1 MMNKK
6 IIAFIFITSLVLL
19 SACSKKERPE
29 MSYHKKDRG
38 VVQDIDMVNV
48 EASTKNFK
56 KTSEKYFKD
65 SQKLITKKNSNN
77 QVRRISLSASSIQ
90 STNSIQGV
98 IDLNAEIKNLETAPV
113 TLKFNKINIRSALRL
128 FSGIVKRNIVIG
140 EEVDGSITLDFQDIR
155 WGSAVYAILEMN
167 SLVMIHDPDSGMLR
181 VHTKEKF
188 LEFEKQKVD
197 QTNQMQKNL
206 ASLGGDM
213 GTTTNVTGTSD
224 GVEAPVKTE
233 IFKVFNQTS
242 NTVLAS
248 LTAII
253 SGLKVI
259 DDKANNQLIVT
270 GTAPQLNQT
279 ERILDKIDIE
289 KKSVMVEAFIISA
302 ADGFAKVFDANLV
315 AMSTGPARTT
325 DQSITTTIAD
335 SGLDGTTIGTAA
347 SAAGT
352 LNSLDPAATT
362 LDPKSLTGGMLVLGN
377 IGRTQ
382 LRALINASV
391 TDTNSESL
399 SNPKLFA
406 IDGEQAS
413 LVQGLSIIKIIPAAG
428 EAAATTEE
436 INLNLNL
443 TVTPQIIGGKVKLK
457 LAISNNSLGTG
468 GGDTDTPINNET
480 VNSTVLINNGDVAV
494 IGGVYKNTKTDNIK
508 FIPLLH
514 RIPIVGHFF
523 KDKTKADTKSQL
535 LMFITANIV

>member
-1 MMNKK
+1 MNKK
-6 IIAFIFITSLVLL
+6 IIAFIFIASLVLL
-19 SACSKKERPE
+19 SACSKKRPE

-38 VVQDIDMVNV
+38 VVQDIDMVSV
-48 EASTKNFK
+48 TASAKNFK
-56 KTSEKYFKD
+56 KTSEKFSKD
-65 SQKLITKKNSNN
+65 AQKLITKKNPNN
-77 QVRRISLSASSIQ
+77 RVRRVSLSASSIQ
-90 STNSIQGV
+90 STNSIQGI
-98 IDLNAEIKNLETAPV
+98 IDLNAEIKNLETTPV

-167 SLVMIHDPDSGMLR
+167 NLVMIHDSASGMLR
-181 VHTKEKF
+181 VHTKEKY

-197 QTNQMQKNL
+197 QTNAMQKNL
-206 ASLGGDM
+206 ASLSGDM
-213 GTTTNVTGTSD
+213 DAVTDATSTAD

-233 IFKVFNQTS
+233 IFKLFNQES
-242 NTVLAS
+242 KNVLAS
-248 LTAII
+248 LTSVI

-259 DDKANNQLIVT
+259 DDTPNNQLIVT
-270 GTAPQLNQT
+270 GTALQLNQT

-315 AMSTGPARTT
+315 AMSTGPAR
-325 DQSITTTIAD
+325 DSGGNITTTIAN
-335 SGLDGTTIGTAA
+335 SGLDGVAIATAA
-347 SAAGT
+347 SVT
-352 LNSLDPAATT
+352 PSLNSLDPAASSFGAQT
-362 LDPKSLTGGMLVLGN
+362 LTGGMLVLGN

-413 LVQGLSIIKIIPAAG
+413 LVQGLSLIKVIPAAG
-428 EAAATTEE
+428 DAAATTEE

-480 VNSTVLINNGDVAV
+480 VNSTVLINDGDVAV

>member
-1 MMNKK
+1 MNKK
-6 IIAFIFITSLVLL
+6 IIAFIFIASLVLL
-19 SACSKKERPE
+19 SACSKKRPE

-38 VVQDIDMVNV
+38 VVQDIDMVSV
-48 EASTKNFK
+48 TASAKNFK
-56 KTSEKYFKD
+56 KTSEKFSKD
-65 SQKLITKKNSNN
+65 AQKLITKKNPNN
-77 QVRRISLSASSIQ
+77 RVRRVSLSASSIQ
-90 STNSIQGV
+90 STNSIQGI
-98 IDLNAEIKNLETAPV
+98 IDLNAEIKNLETTPV

-167 SLVMIHDPDSGMLR
+167 NLVMIHDSASGMLR
-181 VHTKEKF
+181 VHTKEKY

-197 QTNQMQKNL
+197 QTNAMQKNL
-206 ASLGGDM
+206 ASLSGDM
-213 GTTTNVTGTSD
+213 DAVTDATSTAD

-233 IFKVFNQTS
+233 IFKVFNQES
-242 NTVLAS
+242 KNVLAS
-248 LTAII
+248 LTSVI

-259 DDKANNQLIVT
+259 DDTPNNQLIVT
-270 GTAPQLNQT
+270 GTALQLNQT

-315 AMSTGPARTT
+315 AMSTGPAR
-325 DQSITTTIAD
+325 DSGGNITTTIAN
-335 SGLDGTTIGTAA
+335 SGLDGVAIATAA
-347 SAAGT
+347 SVT
-352 LNSLDPAATT
+352 PSLNSLDPAASSFGAQT
-362 LDPKSLTGGMLVLGN
+362 LTGGMLVLGN

-413 LVQGLSIIKIIPAAG
+413 LVQGLSLIKVIPAAG
-428 EAAATTEE
+428 DAAATTEE

-480 VNSTVLINNGDVAV
+480 VNSTVLINDGDVAV

>member
-1 MMNKK
+1 M
-6 IIAFIFITSLVLL
+6 
-19 SACSKKERPE
+19 
-29 MSYHKKDRG
+29 
-38 VVQDIDMVNV
+38 
-48 EASTKNFK
+48 
-56 KTSEKYFKD
+56 
-65 SQKLITKKNSNN
+65 
-77 QVRRISLSASSIQ
+77 
-90 STNSIQGV
+90 
-98 IDLNAEIKNLETAPV
+98 
-113 TLKFNKINIRSALRL
+113 KFNKINIRSALRL

-167 SLVMIHDPDSGMLR
+167 NLVMIHDSASGMLR
-181 VHTKEKF
+181 VHTKEKY

-197 QTNQMQKNL
+197 QTNAMQKNL
-206 ASLGGDM
+206 ASLSGDM
-213 GTTTNVTGTSD
+213 DAVTDATSTAD

-233 IFKVFNQTS
+233 IFKVFNQES
-242 NTVLAS
+242 KNVLAS
-248 LTAII
+248 LTSVI

-259 DDKANNQLIVT
+259 DDTPNNQLIVT
-270 GTAPQLNQT
+270 GTALQLNQT
-279 ERILDKIDIE
+279 ERILDKINIE

-315 AMSTGPARTT
+315 AMSTGPAR
-325 DQSITTTIAD
+325 DSGGNITTTIAN
-335 SGLDGTTIGTAA
+335 SGLDGVAIATAA
-347 SAAGT
+347 SVT
-352 LNSLDPAATT
+352 PSLNSLDPAASSFGAQT
-362 LDPKSLTGGMLVLGN
+362 LTGGMLVLGN

-413 LVQGLSIIKIIPAAG
+413 LVQGLSLIKVIPAAG
-428 EAAATTEE
+428 DAAATTEE

-480 VNSTVLINNGDVAV
+480 VNSTVLINDGDVAV

>member
-6 IIAFIFITSLVLL
+6 IIAFIFIASLVLL
-19 SACSKKERPE
+19 SACSKKRPE

-38 VVQDIDMVNV
+38 VVQDIDMVSV
-48 EASTKNFK
+48 TASAKNFK
-56 KTSEKYFKD
+56 KTSEKFSKD
-65 SQKLITKKNSNN
+65 AQKLITKKNPNN
-77 QVRRISLSASSIQ
+77 RVRRVSLSASSIQ
-90 STNSIQGV
+90 STNSIQGI
-98 IDLNAEIKNLETAPV
+98 IDLNAEIKNLETTPV

-167 SLVMIHDPDSGMLR
+167 NLVMIHDSASGMLR
-181 VHTKEKF
+181 VHTKEKY

-197 QTNQMQKNL
+197 QTNAMQKNL
-206 ASLGGDM
+206 ASLSGDM
-213 GTTTNVTGTSD
+213 DAVTDATSTAD

-233 IFKVFNQTS
+233 IFKVFNQES
-242 NTVLAS
+242 KNVLAS
-248 LTAII
+248 LTSVI

-259 DDKANNQLIVT
+259 DDTPNNQLIVT
-270 GTAPQLNQT
+270 GTALQLNQT

-315 AMSTGPARTT
+315 AMSTGPAR
-325 DQSITTTIAD
+325 DSGGNITTTIAN
-335 SGLDGTTIGTAA
+335 SGLDGVAIATAA
-347 SAAGT
+347 SVT
-352 LNSLDPAATT
+352 PSLNSLDPAASSFGAQT
-362 LDPKSLTGGMLVLGN
+362 LTGGMLVLGN

-413 LVQGLSIIKIIPAAG
+413 LVQGLSLIKVIPAAG
-428 EAAATTEE
+428 DAAATTEE

-480 VNSTVLINNGDVAV
+480 VNSTVLINDGDVAV

>member
-6 IIAFIFITSLVLL
+6 ITAFIFIASLVLL
-19 SACSKKERPE
+19 SACSKKRPE

-38 VVQDIDMVNV
+38 VVQDIDMVSV
-48 EASTKNFK
+48 TASAKNFK
-56 KTSEKYFKD
+56 KTSEKFSKD
-65 SQKLITKKNSNN
+65 AQKLITKKNPNN
-77 QVRRISLSASSIQ
+77 RVRRVSLSASSIQ

-98 IDLNAEIKNLETAPV
+98 IDLNAEIKNVETTPV

-167 SLVMIHDPDSGMLR
+167 NLVMIHDSASGMLR
-181 VHTKEKF
+181 VHTKEKY

-197 QTNQMQKNL
+197 QTNAMQKNL
-206 ASLGGDM
+206 ASLSGDM
-213 GTTTNVTGTSD
+213 DAVTDATSTAD

-233 IFKVFNQTS
+233 IFKVFNQES
-242 NTVLAS
+242 KNVLAS
-248 LTAII
+248 LTSVI

-259 DDKANNQLIVT
+259 DDTPNNQLIVT
-270 GTAPQLNQT
+270 GTALQLNQT

-315 AMSTGPARTT
+315 AMSTGPAR
-325 DQSITTTIAD
+325 DSGGNITTTIAN
-335 SGLDGTTIGTAA
+335 SGLDGVAIATAA
-347 SAAGT
+347 SVT
-352 LNSLDPAATT
+352 PSLNSLDPAASSFGAQT
-362 LDPKSLTGGMLVLGN
+362 LTGGMLVLGN

-413 LVQGLSIIKIIPAAG
+413 LVQGLSLIKVIPAAG
-428 EAAATTEE
+428 DAAATTEE

-480 VNSTVLINNGDVAV
+480 VNSTVLINDGDVAV

>member
-1 MMNKK
+1 MNKK
-6 IIAFIFITSLVLL
+6 IIAFIFIASLVLL
-19 SACSKKERPE
+19 SACSKKRPE

-38 VVQDIDMVNV
+38 VVQDIDMVSV
-48 EASTKNFK
+48 TASAKNFK
-56 KTSEKYFKD
+56 KTSEKFSKD
-65 SQKLITKKNSNN
+65 AQKLITKKNPNN
-77 QVRRISLSASSIQ
+77 RVRRVSLSASSIQ

-98 IDLNAEIKNLETAPV
+98 IDLNAEIKNLETTPV

-167 SLVMIHDPDSGMLR
+167 NLVMIHDSASGMLR
-181 VHTKEKF
+181 VHTKEKY

-197 QTNQMQKNL
+197 QTNAMQKNL
-206 ASLGGDM
+206 ASLSGDM
-213 GTTTNVTGTSD
+213 DAVTDATSTAD

-233 IFKVFNQTS
+233 IFKVFNQES
-242 NTVLAS
+242 KNVLAS
-248 LTAII
+248 LTSVI

-259 DDKANNQLIVT
+259 DDTPNNQLIVT
-270 GTAPQLNQT
+270 GTALQLNQT

-315 AMSTGPARTT
+315 AMSTGPAR
-325 DQSITTTIAD
+325 DSGGNITTTIAN
-335 SGLDGTTIGTAA
+335 SGLDGVAIATAA
-347 SAAGT
+347 SVT
-352 LNSLDPAATT
+352 PSLNSLDPAASSFGAQT
-362 LDPKSLTGGMLVLGN
+362 LTGGMLVLGN

-413 LVQGLSIIKIIPAAG
+413 LVQGLSLIKVIPAAG
-428 EAAATTEE
+428 DAAATTEE

-480 VNSTVLINNGDVAV
+480 VNSTVLINDGDVAV

>member
-6 IIAFIFITSLVLL
+6 ITAFIFIASLVLL
-19 SACSKKERPE
+19 SACSKKRPE

-38 VVQDIDMVNV
+38 VVQDIDMVSV
-48 EASTKNFK
+48 TASAKNFK
-56 KTSEKYFKD
+56 KTSEKFSKD
-65 SQKLITKKNSNN
+65 AQKLITKKNPNN
-77 QVRRISLSASSIQ
+77 RVRRVSLSASSIQ

-98 IDLNAEIKNLETAPV
+98 IDLNAEIKNLETTPV

-167 SLVMIHDPDSGMLR
+167 NLVMIHDSASGMLR
-181 VHTKEKF
+181 VHTKEKY

-197 QTNQMQKNL
+197 QTNAMQKNL
-206 ASLGGDM
+206 ASLSGDM
-213 GTTTNVTGTSD
+213 DAVTDATSTAD

-233 IFKVFNQTS
+233 IFKVFNQES
-242 NTVLAS
+242 KNVLAS
-248 LTAII
+248 LTSVI

-259 DDKANNQLIVT
+259 DDTPNNQLIVT
-270 GTAPQLNQT
+270 GTALQLNQT

-315 AMSTGPARTT
+315 AMSTGPAR
-325 DQSITTTIAD
+325 DSGGNITTTIAN
-335 SGLDGTTIGTAA
+335 SGLDGVAIATAA
-347 SAAGT
+347 SVT
-352 LNSLDPAATT
+352 PSLNSLDPAASSFGAQT
-362 LDPKSLTGGMLVLGN
+362 LTGGMLVLGN

-413 LVQGLSIIKIIPAAG
+413 LVQGLSLIKVIPAAG
-428 EAAATTEE
+428 DAAATTEE

-480 VNSTVLINNGDVAV
+480 VNSTVLINDGDVAV